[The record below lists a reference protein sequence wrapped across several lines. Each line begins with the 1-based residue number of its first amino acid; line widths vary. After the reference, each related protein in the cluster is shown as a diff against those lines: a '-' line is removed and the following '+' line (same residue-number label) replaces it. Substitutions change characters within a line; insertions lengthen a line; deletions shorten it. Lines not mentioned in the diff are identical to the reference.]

1 MSSEPTTRTRPSAR
15 ILVAEDDPTY
25 GSALEA
31 LLRRDG
37 HQVALATDGAEAIR
51 RICGDG
57 ETLDL
62 VLCDLLMPV
71 RSGFEVVQKVKE
83 LGLRVPVLVMTGVY
97 AQAREIAALRG
108 LGVAGYLHKSA
119 PLDHVLFRVHSA
131 LFPSQLSQRA
141 TPRVAVSLLVEC
153 PTETGRSWATTYNVS
168 EGGVYVRTPD
178 PPPSGD
184 TVELVLAL
192 PTCREPLRLQA
203 EVVHSATVESV
214 EGSGYP
220 AGFGARFVSPTP
232 LQRSAIRMLVDRLLE
247 EERVGRTIEDVD
259 LSAWTAD
266 AGVDVDV
273 DAPAIAQICS

>member
-1 MSSEPTTRTRPSAR
+1 MRTEPTTRAGAR
-15 ILVAEDDPTY
+15 ILVAEDDPSY
-25 GSALEA
+25 GTSLER

-51 RICGDG
+51 RICSDG
-57 ETLDL
+57 EALDL
-62 VLCDLLMPV
+62 VLCDLLLPSK
-71 RSGFEVVQKVKE
+71 SGFEVVQKVKE

-153 PTETGRSWATTYNVS
+153 PTATGRSWATTYNLS
-168 EGGVYVRTPD
+168 EGGVYVRMPD
-178 PPPSGD
+178 PPAAGETID
-184 TVELVLAL
+184 LVLAL

-203 EVVHSATVESV
+203 EVMHSASVDAV

-220 AGFGARFVSPTP
+220 AGFGARFVSATP
-232 LQRSAIRMLVDRLLE
+232 LQLGAIRMLVDRMLE
-247 EERVGRTIEDVD
+247 EERLGRTIEDAD
-259 LSAWTAD
+259 ASAWSD
-266 AGVDVDV
+266 EPSEVPVL
-273 DAPAIAQICS
+273 AQICS